1 MTTESNGLI
10 ARIVRS
16 ATKVEP
22 NEIRATALSFAFLF
36 MLMLAYNILK
46 PVRDAMASDWSDPEV
61 ATLWTI
67 NFFISALAVS
77 IYGLAVARLKF
88 KYLVPGVYGFF
99 AFSFLAFY
107 FGSATVEDAVYIE
120 KSFYVWISV
129 FSLFHISVFWS
140 LMSDVF
146 SKAQAPRL
154 FAFIASGASIGTL
167 AGSSVPLFLAN
178 VIGTQSLMLIAA
190 AVLVGIIPAL
200 GYLQKLKV
208 TELGNENVQVDLNE
222 QQSIG
227 GNPFAGFTLLFK
239 NPYLLGIAVFILF
252 YTAVGSFV
260 YFELK
265 NILEVFTRD
274 ERTTIWAGINTSIN
288 VIAIATAWF
297 ATGRITTKLGLAKTL
312 ALIPVLVAIG
322 LLVVAVNPIM
332 AAIIAAQIILKGGNY
347 SVTRPGRE
355 MLYTVVDR
363 ETRFKAKPV
372 IDIVVYRGGDT
383 VTGWAFAGLT
393 AGLGLGLGV
402 VAAIGAGIAL
412 LWAITGVYLGRKY
425 EESSDTKNTGA
436 VAATGETT

>member
-1 MTTESNGLI
+1 MTTQSNGPI
-10 ARIVRS
+10 ARLVRA

-22 NEIRATALSFAFLF
+22 NEIRATVLSFAFLF

-77 IYGLAVARLKF
+77 IYGFAVARLKF
-88 KYLVPGVYGFF
+88 KYLVPGLYGFF

-107 FGSATVEDAVYIE
+107 VGSSTVEDAVYIE

-167 AGSSVPLFLAN
+167 AGSSIPLFLAT
-178 VIGTQSLMLIAA
+178 VIGTQNLMLIAA

-200 GYLQKLKV
+200 GYLQRLKV

-227 GNPFAGFTLLFK
+227 GNPFAGFTLLFR
-239 NPYLLGIAVFILF
+239 NPYLLGIAVFILL

-312 ALIPVLVAIG
+312 ALVPVLVAIG

-332 AAIIAAQIILKGGNY
+332 AAIIAAQIVLKGGNY

-412 LWAITGVYLGRKY
+412 LWAITGVYLGRRFEK
-425 EESSDTKNTGA
+425 SAD
-436 VAATGETT
+436 VAATTGEKS

>member
-1 MTTESNGLI
+1 MTTDSNGPI
-10 ARIVRS
+10 ARIVRA

-22 NEIRATALSFAFLF
+22 NEIRATVLSFAFLF

-77 IYGLAVARLKF
+77 IYGIAVARLRF
-88 KYLVPGVYGFF
+88 KYLVPGLYGFF
-99 AFSFLAFY
+99 AFSFVAFY
-107 FGSATVEDAVYIE
+107 VGSSVVADAVYIE
-120 KSFYVWISV
+120 KSFYVWVSV

-178 VIGTQSLMLIAA
+178 VIGTQNLLLIAA

-239 NPYLLGIAVFILF
+239 NPYLLGIAVFILL

-312 ALIPVLVAIG
+312 ALIPVLVAIW
-322 LLVVAVNPIM
+322 LLVVAVNTIM
-332 AAIIAAQIILKGGNY
+332 AAIIAAQIVLKGGNY

-383 VTGWAFAGLT
+383 ITGWAFAGLT

-425 EESSDTKNTGA
+425 EKGA
-436 VAATGETT
+436 DSKSTAAAAVTGETT